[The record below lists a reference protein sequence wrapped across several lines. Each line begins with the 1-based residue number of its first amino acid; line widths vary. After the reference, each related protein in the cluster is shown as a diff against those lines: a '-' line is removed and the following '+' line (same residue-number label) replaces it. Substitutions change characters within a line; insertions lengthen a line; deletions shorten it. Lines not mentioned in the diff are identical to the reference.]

1 VSLLRTGTI
10 GQFQIA
16 LRILQQQEALCREL
30 GDNDGLQA
38 SYANQ
43 ALVLRDWGRHLS
55 LMASRFYFDVM
66 ICCQATY
73 AENLKTITDRNA
85 GYAGLK
91 LGQTNFVAS
100 LDDTF

>member
-1 VSLLRTGTI
+1 MLVAVICNRARALLRTGTI

-55 LMASRFYFDVM
+55 LMASRFYFDVI

-73 AENLKTITDRNA
+73 AENLKTITEEKS
-85 GYAGLK
+85 GL
-91 LGQTNFVAS
+91 VARR
-100 LDDTF
+100 